1 MKVWPR
7 HKNTQNCRAGFTLIE
22 MMVVVAL
29 FAIFA
34 VLAYPSLT
42 PLIPRFRLN
51 RAVAEFTSEVQNARM
66 MAIAE
71 ATEYRVCLGDLD
83 GDPDNPAAN
92 STRGS
97 YTIEKGNAMSG
108 SNTWSAYK
116 SVFFI
121 HSGDNYHN
129 GVSLVF
135 WTPIGGP
142 GVGNEN
148 CMILSPKGWLDNP
161 ASDFDGGFIYIH
173 FRNKVASPL
182 EDIRTVRISRG
193 CSTQLFAGALTGD
206 DS

>member
-7 HKNTQNCRAGFTLIE
+7 QTGVYKKQAGFSLIE

-29 FAIFA
+29 FGIFA
-34 VLAYPSLT
+34 ALAYPSLT

-71 ATEYRVCLGDLD
+71 ATEYRVCLMDKD
-83 GDPDNPAAN
+83 DDPDNAAAS
-92 STRGS
+92 STHGGYR
-97 YTIEKGNAMSG
+97 IDKGNAMSG
-108 SNTWSAYK
+108 SSIWTQYK
-116 SVFFI
+116 STFFLYN
-121 HSGDNYHN
+121 SDNYYN
-129 GVSLVF
+129 GVSLVY

-142 GVGNEN
+142 GAGNDD
-148 CMILSPKGWLDNP
+148 CIVLSPKGWLDNP

-193 CSTQLFAGALTGD
+193 CSTQLFAGAVTGED
-206 DS
+206 